1 MSPFVKQRGVCSHT
15 FHSIGLHGFAF
26 SLSSS
31 EIFGLI
37 LLVVALTATTNRTI
51 FPVWDSVVRTVC
63 FCSRCATSTQGITW
77 SYSLTV
83 WWHFVINIA
92 YAVTLHEINNRQ
104 IGITHNIFACAC
116 LHFIGSQWSHD
127 WSSLQTDMLCW
138 ATWPDYGLL
147 PEGSNYYYY
156 ECYKCY
162 FGWYSELAEQ
172 K

>member
-83 WWHFVINIA
+83 WWHIVINIA
-92 YAVTLHEINNRQ
+92 YAMTLHEINNRQ
-104 IGITHNIFACAC
+104 IGITHNIFCVHMSSFHWLSVVTWLIIFTDRHAM
-116 LHFIGSQWSHD
+116 LSHMARLWVAAWGQQRVKRHED
-127 WSSLQTDMLCW
+127 GISSD
-138 ATWPDYGLL
+138 
-147 PEGSNYYYY
+147 
-156 ECYKCY
+156 CYI
-162 FGWYSELAEQ
+162 
-172 K
+172 